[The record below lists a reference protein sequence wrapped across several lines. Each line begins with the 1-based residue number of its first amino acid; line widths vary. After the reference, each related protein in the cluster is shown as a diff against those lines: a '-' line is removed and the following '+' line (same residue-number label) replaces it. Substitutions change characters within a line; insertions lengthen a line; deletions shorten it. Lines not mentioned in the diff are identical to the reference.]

1 MSELT
6 IDKFDNFMKAFT
18 ELFNDKIMEQF
29 DENTDYPMGID
40 VNNPRAAF
48 TYGRLRGIHDCR
60 ALFRKALGHDIQNT
74 HDRRR
79 DGSPEIKTG

>member
-29 DENTDYPMGID
+29 DEKTDYPMGID
-40 VNNPRAAF
+40 VNNPRTAF
-48 TYGRLRGIHDCR
+48 IYGRLRGIHDCR

-74 HDRRR
+74 HDGRR
-79 DGSPEIKTG
+79 DGSPEREA